1 MSWLSLKPGLFSFE
15 GSLKKPI
22 FLFLS
27 AEQFLLPFS
36 TPNTLGLHPVS
47 LIIWNTETTWGKAI
61 VFLLFSYNQGVCF
74 PQKVPDIKGD
84 GEYLDCE
91 APKSYS
97 LNPIKRSAHN
107 SKFVCLGKG
116 RQSAQKAK
124 KRISALLRWGWGL
137 LPGTHSSFVLCA
149 QPWPIFTTG
158 KPSILHIPPKW
169 CLSLDLG
176 SWLPHG
182 PLWKLSG
189 VNGGHEATRCPC
201 RPPLGRVAMGGK
213 RLLVVIK
220 SLLLLL

>member
-1 MSWLSLKPGLFSFE
+1 M
-15 GSLKKPI
+15 
-22 FLFLS
+22 
-27 AEQFLLPFS
+27 
-36 TPNTLGLHPVS
+36 
-47 LIIWNTETTWGKAI
+47 
-61 VFLLFSYNQGVCF
+61 
-74 PQKVPDIKGD
+74 
-84 GEYLDCE
+84 DCE

-107 SKFVCLGKG
+107 SKFVSLGKG

-124 KRISALLRWGWGL
+124 KKQRISALLRWGWGL

-182 PLWKLSG
+182 PWWKLSG
-189 VNGGHEATRCPC
+189 VNGGHEATRSPC

-213 RLLVVIK
+213 RLPVVVKEPFGFFCRVVGIPGSDSRK
-220 SLLLLL
+220 ITFKTHCARSIRSSRPSVTGDSSGPCKAGPLFLKK